1 MLDNLVF
8 GNPIEGTPPSPNHV
22 RSVLNEYCKCLS
34 GGDVDG
40 ILNLF
45 DPQARFFDPVGEPP
59 RVGHDQIREFF
70 EPSAGQ
76 LVLRPEGAIRVAGF
90 YAAVGMRARV
100 HGYGPE
106 FFVDTLDLSLIH
118 I

>member
-1 MLDNLVF
+1 MLENLVF

-45 DPQARFFDPVGEPP
+45 DPEARFFDPVGEPP
-59 RVGHDQIREFF
+59 R
-70 EPSAGQ
+70 SWA
-76 LVLRPEGAIRVAGF
+76 
-90 YAAVGMRARV
+90 
-100 HGYGPE
+100 
-106 FFVDTLDLSLIH
+106 
-118 I
+118 